1 MPSFVTMTGP
11 GTATVTDDA
20 AVAIV
25 AQTTALTGAIAL
37 AVTKIGGIPKPPGS
51 PNEPGTLIAIEAQI
65 ANVNTTLVRIADT
78 ETAIKDQL
86 FSLNIALAGLT
97 SATSNNTSVQTMLA
111 VNQIKTNNFQVA
123 VTKDGLKAAGIP
135 EPVMPTIVEQIQT
148 AISEA
153 LEFASLARVAG
164 FFTDT
169 LNSIITG
176 ISTFITGT
184 AVYKTVSAKLE
195 EYKNALFNV
204 LTPPSPAAVKAAL
217 ASQTG
222 AKDIPGSGA

>member
-20 AVAIV
+20 AVAIA

-51 PNEPGTLIAIEAQI
+51 PNEPGTIIAIEAQI

-78 ETAIKDQL
+78 ENLIKDQL

-123 VTKDGLKAAGIP
+123 VTKDGL
-135 EPVMPTIVEQIQT
+135 
-148 AISEA
+148 
-153 LEFASLARVAG
+153 
-164 FFTDT
+164 
-169 LNSIITG
+169 
-176 ISTFITGT
+176 
-184 AVYKTVSAKLE
+184 
-195 EYKNALFNV
+195 
-204 LTPPSPAAVKAAL
+204 
-217 ASQTG
+217 
-222 AKDIPGSGA
+222 

>member
-20 AVAIV
+20 AVAIA
-25 AQTTALTGAIAL
+25 AQTTALTAAIA
-37 AVTKIGGIPKPPGS
+37 AATVKVTGAPGV
-51 PNEPGTLIAIEAQI
+51 PGTLWAIDADLASIQKSIA
-65 ANVNTTLVRIADT
+65 RIADS
-78 ETAIKDQL
+78 ETVIKDQL
-86 FSLNIALAGLT
+86 YNLNIALAGLT

-135 EPVMPTIVEQIQT
+135 EPVMPTIIEQIQT

-153 LEFASLARVAG
+153 LEFASLARVSG
-164 FFTDT
+164 FFTET
-169 LNSIITG
+169 LNSIITD

-184 AVYKTVSAKLE
+184 EVYKTVSAKLE
-195 EYKNALFNV
+195 EFKQSLLNIL
-204 LTPPSPAAVKAAL
+204 PPSLSSVKATAE
-217 ASQTG
+217 T
-222 AKDIPGSGA
+222 ISGVKTPL

>member
-20 AVAIV
+20 AAAI
-25 AQTTALTGAIAL
+25 ALQTTALTGAIGT
-37 AVTKIGGIPKPPGS
+37 AVVKIQGAPAI
-51 PNEPGTLIAIEAQI
+51 PGTLFTIEAQL
-65 ANVNTTLVRIADT
+65 ANINTTLGRIADT
-78 ETAIKDQL
+78 ETLVKDQL
-86 FSLNIALAGLT
+86 YNLNIALAGLT

-135 EPVMPTIVEQIQT
+135 EPVMPTIIEQIQT

-169 LNSIITG
+169 LNGIITG

-184 AVYKTVSAKLE
+184 EVYKTVAAKLE
-195 EYKNALFNV
+195 EFKQALLV
-204 LTPPSPAAVKAAL
+204 ILPPSAASIKAGL

-222 AKDIPGSGA
+222 TKDTPGG

>member
-20 AVAIV
+20 AVAIA
-25 AQTTALTGAIAL
+25 AQTTALTTAIAASTL
-37 AVTKIGGIPKPPGS
+37 KVTGAPGV
-51 PNEPGTLIAIEAQI
+51 PGTLWAIDADLAAIQKSIA
-65 ANVNTTLVRIADT
+65 RIADS
-78 ETAIKDQL
+78 EDVIKDQL
-86 FSLNIALAGLT
+86 YNLNIALAGLT

-135 EPVMPTIVEQIQT
+135 EPVMPTIVEQIQS
-148 AISEA
+148 AINEA

-169 LNSIITG
+169 LNNTINGIT
-176 ISTFITGT
+176 SFITGT
-184 AVYKTVSAKLE
+184 EVYKTVAAKLDQF
-195 EYKNALFNV
+195 KQALLNV
-204 LTPPSPAAVKAAL
+204 LPPSPSSIKTSAETISGVKSPL
-217 ASQTG
+217 
-222 AKDIPGSGA
+222 